1 MLAMISTD
9 DLRAAVIW
17 LADYEHDDAIGAAL
31 IRVAEALMEEVRRR
45 EQAS

>member
-17 LADYEHDDAIGAAL
+17 LAEYEEGGPVGAAL
-31 IRVAEALMEEVRRR
+31 IRVAEALMDEVRRR
-45 EQAS
+45 EEAS

>member
-1 MLAMISTD
+1 MLKLLSTD

-17 LADYEHDDAIGAAL
+17 LADYDEGGPIGAAL
-31 IRVAEALMEEVRRR
+31 LRVAEALMEEVRRR